1 VDAHPGRLAAAHSR
15 RALAARRAR
24 VEGPVMPMLRSH
36 FEQLQAEMTAV
47 EGEYQR
53 VLAERRAID
62 TLSAENKT
70 RMDAFGKRAKEL
82 RVRLEAGQS

>member
-1 VDAHPGRLAAAHSR
+1 
-15 RALAARRAR
+15 
-24 VEGPVMPMLRSH
+24 MPMLRSH